1 MKLSLENIKPDEG
14 SSFRILLTPKLNE
27 IYYWHFHPEIELVY
41 VEADKGIRHIGDH
54 ISTYEGSDLALIGSY
69 IPHLNFDYGVQTT
82 VETVVVQ
89 FRQNFYEDA
98 FYKQPEMHSIYQLME
113 RAATGIAFNGD
124 TKKQAG
130 VLLKKLTRQSPK
142 LSSFEQ
148 LMILIQVF
156 QLLAVSEEYTL
167 LNTRPIA
174 AHAVIKEQERMHM
187 IYKFVETNFQQPI
200 KISDIANQVNLSE
213 AAFCRYFKKS
223 TKLTYTEF
231 VNQYR
236 VNHAKKLLM
245 QNANVTEACYDTG
258 FESLS
263 YFNKIFKKITG
274 ENPSTFRKRK
284 GLD

>member
-1 MKLSLENIKPDEG
+1 MKLSLEDIKPDEG

-69 IPHLNFDYGVQTT
+69 IPHLNFDYGVKST

-89 FRQNFYEDA
+89 FRQNFYDDA
-98 FYKQPEMHSIYQLME
+98 FYKQPEMQSIYHLME
-113 RAATGIAFNGD
+113 QAATGIAFYGE

-130 VLLKKLTRQSPK
+130 VLLKKLFGQT
-142 LSSFEQ
+142 SFEQ
-148 LMILIQVF
+148 LIILIQVF
-156 QLLAVSEEYTL
+156 QLLAVSKEYTL

-174 AHAVIKEQERMHM
+174 AHAVIKEQERMHI
-187 IYKFVETNFQQPI
+187 IYKFVEANFQLPI
-200 KISDIANQVNLSE
+200 KINEIANQVNLSE

-236 VNHAKKLLM
+236 VNHAKKLLI
-245 QNANVTEACYDTG
+245 QNANVTEA
-258 FESLS
+258 
-263 YFNKIFKKITG
+263 
-274 ENPSTFRKRK
+274 
-284 GLD
+284 

>member
-130 VLLKKLTRQSPK
+130 VL
-142 LSSFEQ
+142 
-148 LMILIQVF
+148 
-156 QLLAVSEEYTL
+156 
-167 LNTRPIA
+167 
-174 AHAVIKEQERMHM
+174 
-187 IYKFVETNFQQPI
+187 
-200 KISDIANQVNLSE
+200 
-213 AAFCRYFKKS
+213 
-223 TKLTYTEF
+223 
-231 VNQYR
+231 
-236 VNHAKKLLM
+236 
-245 QNANVTEACYDTG
+245 
-258 FESLS
+258 
-263 YFNKIFKKITG
+263 
-274 ENPSTFRKRK
+274 
-284 GLD
+284 

>member
-14 SSFRILLTPKLNE
+14 SSFKILLTPNLNE

-41 VEADKGIRHIGDH
+41 VEAEKGVRHIGDH

-69 IPHLNFDYGVQTT
+69 IPHLNFDYGVKTT

-89 FRQNFYEDA
+89 FKQNFHGDA
-98 FYKQPEMHSIYQLME
+98 FYKQPEMHLIYELME
-113 RAATGIAFNGD
+113 RAATGIAFYGT
-124 TKKQAG
+124 TKIKAG
-130 VLLKKLTRQSPK
+130 ALLKKLNG
-142 LSSFEQ
+142 LSAFDQ
-148 LMILIQVF
+148 LLLLIQIF
-156 QLLAVSEEYTL
+156 QLLATSKEYTL

-174 AHAVIKEQERMHM
+174 SHAVIKEQERMHQ
-187 IYKFVETNFQQPI
+187 IYKYVEAHFQEPI
-200 KISDIANQVNLSE
+200 KINDIAKKVNLTD

-223 TKLTYTEF
+223 TKLTYTDF

-236 VNHAKKLLM
+236 VHHSKKLLM
-245 QNANVTEACYDTG
+245 QDANVTEACYDSG

-263 YFNKIFKKITG
+263 YFNKTFKKITG
-274 ENPSTFRKRK
+274 QNPSLFRKRK

>member
-14 SSFRILLTPKLNE
+14 SSFKILLTPNLNE

-41 VEADKGIRHIGDH
+41 VEADKGVRHIGDH

-69 IPHLNFDYGVQTT
+69 IPHLNFDYGVKST

-98 FYKQPEMHSIYQLME
+98 FYKQPEMHKVYELME
-113 RAATGIAFNGD
+113 RATTGIAFYGE
-124 TKKQAG
+124 TKIKAG
-130 VLLKKLTRQSPK
+130 ALLKKING
-142 LSSFEQ
+142 LSAFDQ
-148 LMILIQVF
+148 LLLLIQVF
-156 QLLAVSEEYTL
+156 QILATSSEYTL

-174 AHAVIKEQERMHM
+174 SHAVIKEQERMHQ
-187 IYKFVETNFQQPI
+187 IYKYVEAHFQAPI
-200 KISDIANQVNLSE
+200 KISDIANKVNLTE
-213 AAFCRYFKKS
+213 AAFCRYFKKA
-223 TKLTYTEF
+223 TKLNYTNF

-236 VNHAKKLLM
+236 INHAKKLLM
-245 QNANVTEACYDTG
+245 QDANVTEACYETG

-263 YFNKIFKKITG
+263 YFNKTFKKITG
-274 ENPSTFRKRK
+274 ENPSQFRKRK